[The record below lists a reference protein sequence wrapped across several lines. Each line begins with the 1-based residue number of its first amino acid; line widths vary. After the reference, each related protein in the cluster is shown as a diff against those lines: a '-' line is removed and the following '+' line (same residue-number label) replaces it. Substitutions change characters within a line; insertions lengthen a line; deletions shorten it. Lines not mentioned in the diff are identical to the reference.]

1 MFLLNP
7 RLQSK
12 VSEENRLAVVI
23 HQIDE
28 EASVVPRGAF
38 IRDLQG
44 LVQVNRSFAGKY
56 IILGHTVALCVCVRE
71 RILFDIRSI
80 SHHSSG
86 LSPSEATR
94 LSNFLHFR
102 KPKNKKKRCILE
114 MADLNPAIDFL
125 DVVSDDIPKGRSPMS
140 GLNWNNLNLHQAL
153 GLPSN
158 NRFLR

>member
-1 MFLLNP
+1 MRRRQWYPGGPLLGTYKD
-7 RLQSK
+7 LSK
-12 VSEENRLAVVI
+12 STAALVVNKLYWAI
-23 HQIDE
+23 QLH
-28 EASVVPRGAF
+28 
-38 IRDLQG
+38 
-44 LVQVNRSFAGKY
+44 
-56 IILGHTVALCVCVRE
+56 CVCVRE

-102 KPKNKKKRCILE
+102 KPKNQKKRYILE

-140 GLNWNNLNLHQAL
+140 DLKWNNLNLHQAL

-158 NRFLR
+158 NRFLK